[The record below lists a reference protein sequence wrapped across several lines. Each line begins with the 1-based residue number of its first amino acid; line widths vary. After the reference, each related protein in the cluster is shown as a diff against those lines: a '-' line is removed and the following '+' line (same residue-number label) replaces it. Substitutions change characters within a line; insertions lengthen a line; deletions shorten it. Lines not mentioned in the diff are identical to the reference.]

1 MDLDQRLNHESGFRY
16 PTINPRTQIRL
27 LRRLPFA
34 DSTSPCQHQYVFEI
48 THVQDLFRISYN
60 ALSYT
65 WGSASSRDDL
75 DEIKVGGQSF
85 WIRRNL
91 HDFLV
96 SWHRIVGDP
105 KHGAQPFA
113 ESHANPFLAEEERLI
128 FIDAICINQLGGE
141 DNNERQ
147 AQVLLMREIYHR
159 ADGVISW
166 LGIPPDDPT
175 RDAVQALAAA
185 VRTRRDFGSQAAIWT
200 PAQREAHR
208 YLSHSRY
215 WSRVW
220 VMQEILLAR
229 ELVVC
234 CGEFGFPLTLFAGR
248 SSHCSAQTAR
258 YQTPAE
264 RVTPYRLRTAIRP
277 VNTKISSRKDAL
289 AQGTVVLPMGEM
301 ISELRSQ
308 GSVAVWE
315 TLDYQSHLS
324 DNLYDIMA
332 RYGHLECSDARD
344 KLYGFLGLVKEK
356 SRRAICVDYNK
367 GADFAFYQG
376 LKAGVTELV
385 QEMEADLVL
394 SRSDGSEKMRQG
406 RDRVTRFYQD
416 IRRAFGDALSAGET
430 DRILQKVLDEL
441 QIEQWLAGIDSALLL
456 RENGYGG
463 EIVSWKDFR
472 GLSSGGQDTAR
483 KGVEQGGWLHRWHT
497 WQYKAVTRAKRRL
510 FSKNRSYVD

>member
-34 DSTSPCQHQYVFEI
+34 DYTSPCRHQYVFEI
-48 THVQDLFRISYN
+48 ADVQDLFRTSYN

-65 WGSASSRDDL
+65 WGSASSIDDL

-96 SWHRIVGDP
+96 SWHGI
-105 KHGAQPFA
+105 
-113 ESHANPFLAEEERLI
+113 RLI

-159 ADGVISW
+159 ADGVIAW

-175 RDAVQALAAA
+175 RNAVQALAAA

-208 YLSHSRY
+208 YLSHNRY

-234 CGEFGFPLTLFAGR
+234 CGEFVFPLTLFAGR
-248 SSHCSAQTAR
+248 GSHCSAQAGR

-264 RVTPYRLRTAIRP
+264 RVTPYRLRTVIRS
-277 VNTKISSRKDAL
+277 VNSKSSSRKDAL

-315 TLDYQSHLS
+315 TLEYQSHLS

-332 RYGHLECSDARD
+332 RYGHSECSDPRD

-356 SRRAICVDYNK
+356 SRKAISVDYDK

-394 SRSDGSEKMRQG
+394 SRSDGIEKTRQG
-406 RDRVTRFYQD
+406 RDRITRFYED

-441 QIEQWLAGIDSALLL
+441 QIEQWLTGIDSALLL
-456 RENGYGG
+456 RENGYGS

-472 GLSSGGQDTAR
+472 VLSSGGQNTER
-483 KGVEQGGWLHRWHT
+483 KGVEQGGWLHRWHH
-497 WQYKAVTRAKRRL
+497 WQYEAVARAKRRL
-510 FSKNRSYVD
+510 FTKNRRKGD